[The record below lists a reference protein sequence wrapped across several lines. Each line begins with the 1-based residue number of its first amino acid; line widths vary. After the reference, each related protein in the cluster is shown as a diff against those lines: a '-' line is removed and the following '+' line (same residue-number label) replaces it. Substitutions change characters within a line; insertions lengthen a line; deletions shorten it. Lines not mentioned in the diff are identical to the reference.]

1 MINNPFGP
9 TVTDAAI
16 TALVISAET
25 RAGGTAVN
33 DRRRAQGW
41 APLDIFEVDVL
52 AACPEGGEAGQEA
65 TPAADDD
72 DDDDDDGHPRPHP
85 VPGFDG
91 KIGSTAIRQRLV
103 HER

>member
-16 TALVISAET
+16 TALVTSAET
-25 RAGGTAVN
+25 RAGGAAVN

-52 AACPEGGEAGQEA
+52 AACPEGGEAGQETTPA
-65 TPAADDD
+65 TAAAAAADDHD
-72 DDDDDDGHPRPHP
+72 DRPPHPHP

-91 KIGSTAIRQRLV
+91 KIGSTAIRR
-103 HER
+103 